1 MFKVLEPSIQQL
13 LKPKLFS
20 HNEHFLH
27 YGFSWKKKFLGMSKA
42 FDKVWQ
48 KGLIFESKSI
58 GVLVS
63 LWSLIESFL
72 SNKLQR
78 VLLKPNKQEE
88 KQNKKNKKKQKKTN
102 GSNK

>member
-1 MFKVLEPSIQQL
+1 MVFHE
-13 LKPKLFS
+13 
-20 HNEHFLH
+20 
-27 YGFSWKKKFLGMSKA
+27 KKKFLGMSKA

-88 KQNKKNKKKQKKTN
+88 KQNKKTKKNKKKQMVLTSKLKFIR
-102 GSNK
+102 